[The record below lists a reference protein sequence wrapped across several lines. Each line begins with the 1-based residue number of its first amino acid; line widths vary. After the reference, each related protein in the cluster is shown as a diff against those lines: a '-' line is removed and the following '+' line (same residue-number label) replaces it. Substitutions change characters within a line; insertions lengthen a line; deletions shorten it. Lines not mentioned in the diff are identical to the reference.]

1 MSNTKVKP
9 RNSSTV
15 KSTLKSVDIIESVEL
30 DGLKTELDIV
40 KKALEDQQKL
50 VKDLEDTLKAKKKLL
65 DEKDMQIESLK
76 HTISKL
82 K

>member
-1 MSNTKVKP
+1 MPYNKYK
-9 RNSSTV
+9 
-15 KSTLKSVDIIESVEL
+15 KYK
-30 DGLKTELDIV
+30 V

-76 HTISKL
+76 HTLSKL

>member
-15 KSTLKSVDIIESVEL
+15 KSTPKSVDIIESVEL

>member
-15 KSTLKSVDIIESVEL
+15 KSTPKSVDRIESVEL
-30 DGLKTELDIV
+30 DGLKTELDTV

-50 VKDLEDTLKAKKKLL
+50 VKDLEDTLKA
-65 DEKDMQIESLK
+65 
-76 HTISKL
+76 
-82 K
+82 